1 MATGPIHVN
10 FTADGTELIDAL
22 WMLRLETALAEDEC
36 HTYAENITRIV
47 REFRAA
53 QAEGAFTLPM
63 GRYLNLRVIAAGKRA
78 GIDQSMV
85 SEDYQ
90 DELEATV
97 F

>member
-22 WMLRLETALAEDEC
+22 LQVRLDAALEEDDC

-53 QAEGAFTLPM
+53 QADKTFTLPM
-63 GRYLNLRVIAAGKRA
+63 GRYFNLRVIAAGNRA
-78 GIDQSMV
+78 GIDQNSV

-90 DELEATV
+90 DELEATA